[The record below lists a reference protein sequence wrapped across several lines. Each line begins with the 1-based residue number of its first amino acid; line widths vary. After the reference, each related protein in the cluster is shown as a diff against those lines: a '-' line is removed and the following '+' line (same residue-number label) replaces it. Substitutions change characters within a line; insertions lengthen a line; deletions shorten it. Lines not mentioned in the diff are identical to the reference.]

1 MASLRC
7 SRCTPYSGQTA
18 AMDVLMI
25 RSSLR
30 ALGARTATC
39 GLVALLAIGVGC
51 ARTPGASSAGERSS
65 GPEAQPSSI
74 PMAELQARILTY
86 ADSLRSR
93 ADISPEKFGE
103 AIGFTL
109 LPVQGNSIKTQAR
122 NLGVA
127 EGYNY
132 SASYFSV
139 EAPDDYPMHSIIF
152 YQAGKPSV
160 TESPDGVCYW
170 DADKAG
176 RELERLG
183 YSGGEESP
191 FQRGGIRNFW
201 RAGGEGRQTLSTTL
215 LTYASGTNPGATK
228 CVYEVRFGGAD
239 Q

>member
-1 MASLRC
+1 
-7 SRCTPYSGQTA
+7 
-18 AMDVLMI
+18 
-25 RSSLR
+25 
-30 ALGARTATC
+30 
-39 GLVALLAIGVGC
+39 
-51 ARTPGASSAGERSS
+51 
-65 GPEAQPSSI
+65 
-74 PMAELQARILTY
+74 MAELQRRILAY
-86 ADSLRSR
+86 ADSLKSR

-152 YQAGKPSV
+152 YRAGKPSV

-191 FQRGGIRNFW
+191 FQRGGIRNYW
-201 RAGGEGRQTLSTTL
+201 RAGSEGKQTLRTSL
-215 LTYASGTNPGATK
+215 LTYANGTSPRAAR

>member
-1 MASLRC
+1 
-7 SRCTPYSGQTA
+7 
-18 AMDVLMI
+18 MI

-30 ALGARTATC
+30 ALAARTAIS
-39 GLVALLAIGVGC
+39 GLVALLALGVGC
-51 ARTPGASSAGERSS
+51 TRTSHLPNAGERSS
-65 GPEAQPSSI
+65 APEAKPSTI
-74 PMAELQARILTY
+74 PMAELQARILAY

-109 LPVQGNSIKTQAR
+109 LPIEGNSIKTQAR
-122 NLGVA
+122 NLGVD

-139 EAPDDYPMHSIIF
+139 EAPDGFPMHSIIF

-170 DADKAG
+170 DADKAA
-176 RELERLG
+176 RDLERLG

-191 FQRGGIRNFW
+191 FQRGGIRNYW
-201 RAGGEGRQTLSTTL
+201 RAGSDKEQTLRTSL
-215 LTYASGTNPGATK
+215 LTYANGTSPGAAK

>member
-1 MASLRC
+1 
-7 SRCTPYSGQTA
+7 
-18 AMDVLMI
+18 
-25 RSSLR
+25 
-30 ALGARTATC
+30 
-39 GLVALLAIGVGC
+39 
-51 ARTPGASSAGERSS
+51 
-65 GPEAQPSSI
+65 
-74 PMAELQARILTY
+74 MAELQARILAY

-109 LPVQGNSIKTQAR
+109 LPIEGNSIKTQAR
-122 NLGVA
+122 NLGVD

-132 SASYFSV
+132 SATYFSV
-139 EAPDDYPMHSIIF
+139 EAPDGFPMHSIIF

-176 RELERLG
+176 RDLERLG

-191 FQRGGIRNFW
+191 FQRGGIRNYW
-201 RAGGEGRQTLSTTL
+201 RAGSDKEQTLRTSL
-215 LTYASGTNPGATK
+215 LTYANGTSPGVAK